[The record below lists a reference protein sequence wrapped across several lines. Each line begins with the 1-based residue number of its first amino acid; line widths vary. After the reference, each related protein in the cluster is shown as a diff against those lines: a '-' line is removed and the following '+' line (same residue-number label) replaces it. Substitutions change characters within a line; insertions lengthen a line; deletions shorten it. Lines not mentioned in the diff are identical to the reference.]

1 MNCPNGHGVM
11 PIKKTDKHITFRG
24 VALTIPVEQ
33 HVCKVCGLEAG
44 SADQTAD
51 IQQTISD
58 CYRKR
63 AGLLTGQEIREQ
75 RRKIKLTQSGLAKL
89 LDVGIASIKRWET
102 GLVQSKSMN
111 SALRMAFKNKM
122 STDDCTGNRTFSIP
136 RIRLVLEAF
145 EAALK
150 KDLLIEG
157 DKMLYS
163 AKYLWYADMI
173 SYRNTG
179 RSMTGATYA
188 ALPLGPQLN
197 NYKDLIKDIMHANT
211 KTEEPLAKEELAIIS
226 SIAETFPKKKDIYDA
241 AHREVI
247 WKRRAKGEMI
257 PYSDAIELTEI

>member
-1 MNCPNGHGVM
+1 MNCPNGHGIM

-24 VALTIPVEQ
+24 VALTVSVEQ

-58 CYRKR
+58 CYRKK

-75 RRKIKLTQSGLAKL
+75 RRKIKLTQTGLAKL
-89 LDVGIASIKRWET
+89 MDVGIASIKRWET
-102 GLVQSKSMN
+102 GLIQTKSMDL
-111 SALRMAFKNKM
+111 ALRMAFKNKK
-122 STDDCTGNRTFSIP
+122 SPDDCTGNRQLSIP
-136 RIRLVLEAF
+136 RIKLVLEAF
-145 EAALK
+145 EEVLG
-150 KDLLIEG
+150 KDLLVEG
-157 DKMLYS
+157 DRMLYS

-197 NYKDLIKDIMHANT
+197 NYRDLIKDIMHASI
-211 KTEEPLAKEELAIIS
+211 KTEAPLTKEELGIIS
-226 SIAETFPKKKDIYDA
+226 NIAAVSP
-241 AHREVI
+241 
-247 WKRRAKGEMI
+247 KRRI
-257 PYSDAIELTEI
+257 YTTPLTGKLYG